1 MLTTPDL
8 RLKCLIEDEVTVFP
22 VDVACND
29 ELSVADKILSILSR
43 FRILRHASLP
53 ITPSNSTANI
63 NEEIGE
69 ELKSL
74 QPAVEAFLKNP
85 ELPIW
90 APPQHTMPDI
100 HKFIT
105 ELRIPTYPNG
115 KPSLLLHGLDKCDGK
130 KIKGVFEG
138 ATPLCICNT
147 SGSGK
152 TRRIMVALTK
162 YWGFYLVAT
171 PDANG
176 VGIRDLHDALELV
189 ARYREWVPDLRA
201 LAPEKRTNQNSIN
214 NQIAYRAFRRVLAA
228 RIVVFELFLQV
239 ATQINGALQ
248 AKHKRIWLLF
258 QLFDQLNPQGGG
270 SHPFI
275 QIINK
280 LRNASDDALDAL
292 VNRLDVIIKKY
303 FPHSRPILGLDEAQ
317 WAARSYPCSGMSS
330 SNSGAFRSIICE
342 MVRAFTNAP
351 VKIVVSGTGVS
362 LADLEDSVAS
372 GVGKSTHKVK
382 VFHELGMFNTWPKL
396 KLFLERYVPASILN
410 APSWRCLQKRMQEY
424 LRGRYRFTVSFLE
437 LFLMN
442 GLQSPHKLLN
452 KYLEQHI
459 TCPPGDTGLPF
470 TSDEPDLRIKV
481 ELKGFDWERLRGT
494 PHYGPVTAKLVE
506 YGIARLRED
515 HNGQIVEPLAFL
527 SAIQWFEAHDITKL
541 STDIRLRGGDGNS
554 RGYAFENAMV
564 LYLLRGL
571 GTPVFL
577 NTIFHFH
584 PEFTPSWADEK
595 AQIQVVARLGGKYIP
610 VNIMAEAPQNPGLC
624 IVHYAET
631 IDDVKLWSESTA
643 KPRIVIVMARLKS
656 YTRGNKATLDA
667 QMLSKALTSLHPEHW
682 SKQLVTGSPLTP
694 DFGSEANS
702 VTQAIS
708 RFDSSDALSWINL
721 EPFLQFFGLE
731 GEALN
736 VLKLMESALA
746 RKRKASEM
754 S

>member
-1 MLTTPDL
+1 
-8 RLKCLIEDEVTVFP
+8 
-22 VDVACND
+22 
-29 ELSVADKILSILSR
+29 
-43 FRILRHASLP
+43 
-53 ITPSNSTANI
+53 
-63 NEEIGE
+63 
-69 ELKSL
+69 
-74 QPAVEAFLKNP
+74 
-85 ELPIW
+85 
-90 APPQHTMPDI
+90 MPDI
-100 HKFIT
+100 QNFFT

-115 KPSLLLHGLDKCDGK
+115 KPNLLLHDLDKCDGK
-130 KIKGVFEG
+130 KIQEVYNFSELSF
-138 ATPLCICNT
+138 THNCRCICNT

-152 TRRIMVALTK
+152 TRRIMEALTK

-189 ARYREWVPDLRA
+189 ANYQEWVPDLRP
-201 LAPEKRTNQNSIN
+201 LAPEERTVQNGIN

-239 ATQINGALQ
+239 ATQIDGSLQ

-258 QLFDQLNPQGGG
+258 QLFDRLNPQRIG

-280 LRNASDDALDAL
+280 LRNASNDALDAL

-303 FPHSRPILGLDEAQ
+303 SLHSELILGLDEAQ
-317 WAARSYPCSGMSS
+317 WAARSYPYSGMSS
-330 SNSGAFRSIICE
+330 SNSGAFRSIIRE
-342 MVRAFTNAP
+342 MVKAFTKAP
-351 VKIVVSGTGVS
+351 VKIVVSGTAVL
-362 LADLEDSVAS
+362 LADLDDSVAS
-372 GVGKSTHKVK
+372 GVGKPAHKFK
-382 VFHELGMFNTWPKL
+382 MFHELGMFDTWPKL

-410 APSWRCLQKRMQEY
+410 TPSWRCLQKRMQEY

-459 TCPPGDTGLPF
+459 TCPPGDTGLLF
-470 TSDEPDLRIKV
+470 TSGEPDLCIKV
-481 ELKGFDWERLRGT
+481 ELKGFEWERLRLDSFATQEVVRIVQSHLIKGES
-494 PHYGPVTAKLVE
+494 PNYGPVTAKLVE
-506 YGIARLRED
+506 YGIACLRED
-515 HNGQIVEPLAFL
+515 HDGQIVEPLAFL

-541 STDIRLRGGDGNS
+541 SADIRLRAGDGNS

-577 NTIFHFH
+577 NTIFHFV
-584 PEFTPSWADEK
+584 PKFTPSWADEK
-595 AQIQVVARLGGKYIP
+595 AQIQVVARLGGDYIP
-610 VNIMAEAPQNPGLC
+610 VNIMGEAPQNPGLC

-631 IDDVKLWSESTA
+631 INDVINWIETLDPAPAILISSNLFGPDVLLKVKLWSESTA
-643 KPRIVIVMARLKS
+643 NPRIVIVMAQLKS

-667 QMLSKALTSLHPEHW
+667 QTLSKALTSLHPLHW
-682 SKQLVTGSPLTP
+682 FKQLPEQQRQKLTDALKKYDVLRVIAGYPLTP
-694 DFGSEANS
+694 DFGSEAKS

-731 GEALN
+731 GKALN
-736 VLKLMESALA
+736 VLEPMESALA

-754 S
+754 N

>member
-1 MLTTPDL
+1 MS
-8 RLKCLIEDEVTVFP
+8 F
-22 VDVACND
+22 
-29 ELSVADKILSILSR
+29 
-43 FRILRHASLP
+43 
-53 ITPSNSTANI
+53 TPSNSTANI

-105 ELRIPTYPNG
+105 ELRISTYPNG

-130 KIKGVFEG
+130 KIQGVFEG

-147 SGSGK
+147 SGLGK
-152 TRRIMVALTK
+152 TRRIMEALTK

-189 ARYREWVPDLRA
+189 TRYREWVPDLRA
-201 LAPEKRTNQNSIN
+201 LASEKRTNQNSIN

-239 ATQINGALQ
+239 ATQIDGALQ
-248 AKHKRIWLLF
+248 AKHKRIWLSF

-330 SNSGAFRSIICE
+330 SNSGAFRSIIHE

-382 VFHELGMFNTWPKL
+382 VFHELGMFDTWPKL

-410 APSWRCLQKRMQEY
+410 TPSWRCLQKRMQEY

-452 KYLEQHI
+452 KYQEQHI

-481 ELKGFDWERLRGT
+481 ELKGFDWERLRLNSIATQETVRIVRSHLIKGES

-506 YGIARLRED
+506 YGIARL
-515 HNGQIVEPLAFL
+515 H
-527 SAIQWFEAHDITKL
+527 
-541 STDIRLRGGDGNS
+541 IRLRAGDGNS

-584 PEFTPSWADEK
+584 PESTPSWVDEK
-595 AQIQVVARLGGKYIP
+595 AQIQVVARLGGNYIP
-610 VNIMAEAPQNPGLC
+610 VNIMGEAPQNPGPC

-631 IDDVKLWSESTA
+631 IDDVINWIETLDPAPAILISSNLFGPDVLLKVKLWSESTA
-643 KPRIVIVMARLKS
+643 KPRIVIVMAQLKS

-667 QMLSKALTSLHPEHW
+667 QTLSKALTSLHPEHW
-682 SKQLVTGSPLTP
+682 FKQLVPTPTTSETHQYYDVLRVVAGSPLTP